1 MLLDKALTL
10 VIPSTA
16 TRDDDDRDLDNLM
29 KSYALAEQAK
39 DAFLA
44 QEVTFDEYLQLLES
58 HQINVDSYME
68 TIEHNLQEFCLI

>member
-16 TRDDDDRDLDNLM
+16 TRDDNDRDLDNLM

-58 HQINVDSYME
+58 HQVNVDSYME